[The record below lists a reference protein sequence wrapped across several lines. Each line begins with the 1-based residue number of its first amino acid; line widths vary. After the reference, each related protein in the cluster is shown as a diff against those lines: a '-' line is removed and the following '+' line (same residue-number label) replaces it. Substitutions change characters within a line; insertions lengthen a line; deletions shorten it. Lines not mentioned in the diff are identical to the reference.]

1 MFKTVMKN
9 LSQVDVM
16 TLVRMSFF
24 EMIFISLSQFILSE
38 SFYLLMAL
46 VGFDHI
52 DKTNFLTFIKNPLSI
67 ALLLIYFFILAFLIH
82 LEFFILYRII
92 EDKTFSLRV
101 SVQDVKKYLFRIWHL
116 FQGINL
122 LCFMAY
128 LLLTIPVLQF
138 GLKSVITEKLYIPDF
153 IIGELLKNP
162 SSKLFILLLV
172 MVIFYLNIRFVFV
185 LPLLSIH
192 SITVLEAI
200 KVSWNKTKKKSFY
213 YTGTLG
219 FLGLFTF
226 ITLSLLIIFFFF
238 VDTIFNPSGSHYLF
252 QFFLMVLIWESVFF
266 VTIFF
271 KITIA
276 IFLKNQLKRN
286 ATPRKNVTV
295 KRSRLIT
302 LMIFVTVLFTIKAFD
317 SLAVIQ
323 PPRQKMIIAHRGY
336 TNGGVENSIESLQAA
351 AKAKSDFVEVDLL
364 MTKDKELVVC
374 HDNHLKR
381 LAGLDK
387 TISGMTLKEVEKTTI
402 KQGKFKSKI
411 VSFSTFYK
419 EAKKLKMPLFIELKP
434 KENQVEE
441 YVNVFLKA
449 YQQLSIEANNRVMS
463 LDLESV
469 KRIED
474 KAPQIVTG
482 YIIPFQFGFLG
493 NEKVDFYVI
502 EDFSYRSHIASQIK
516 LQKKQLFV
524 WTINDMN
531 RMQNYLQKPIDGLIT
546 DYPSQVPEALKELKR
561 HDSYLDQLMRLLSN
575 SY

>member
-101 SVQDVKKYLFRIWHL
+101 SVQDVKKYLFRIWHS

-153 IIGELLKNP
+153 IIGELLKIP

-192 SITVLEAI
+192 SMTVLEAI
-200 KVSWNKTKKKSFY
+200 KVSWYKTKKKSFY

-219 FLGLFTF
+219 FLGLLTF
-226 ITLSLLIIFFFF
+226 ITLTLLIIFFFF

-271 KITIA
+271 
-276 IFLKNQLKRN
+276 
-286 ATPRKNVTV
+286 
-295 KRSRLIT
+295 
-302 LMIFVTVLFTIKAFD
+302 
-317 SLAVIQ
+317 
-323 PPRQKMIIAHRGY
+323 
-336 TNGGVENSIESLQAA
+336 
-351 AKAKSDFVEVDLL
+351 
-364 MTKDKELVVC
+364 
-374 HDNHLKR
+374 
-381 LAGLDK
+381 
-387 TISGMTLKEVEKTTI
+387 
-402 KQGKFKSKI
+402 
-411 VSFSTFYK
+411 
-419 EAKKLKMPLFIELKP
+419 
-434 KENQVEE
+434 
-441 YVNVFLKA
+441 
-449 YQQLSIEANNRVMS
+449 
-463 LDLESV
+463 
-469 KRIED
+469 
-474 KAPQIVTG
+474 
-482 YIIPFQFGFLG
+482 
-493 NEKVDFYVI
+493 
-502 EDFSYRSHIASQIK
+502 
-516 LQKKQLFV
+516 
-524 WTINDMN
+524 
-531 RMQNYLQKPIDGLIT
+531 
-546 DYPSQVPEALKELKR
+546 
-561 HDSYLDQLMRLLSN
+561 
-575 SY
+575 